1 MDVELELIEK
11 TELLEDLMALTNNNL
26 GLSHQLLAK
35 VIKKTEQEVKITLKE
50 IANNIDREKRNARR
64 RGTYALNRN
73 MCTSSCHSAKPEG
86 TAAHHIVALTDP
98 RARRAL
104 EILLKW
110 GIDFNH
116 EANGVN
122 LPRYKRHVP
131 HQSMPNAIA
140 HSQTHT
146 DIYHDNVVFVLQ
158 ITELSASSKDD
169 IIEALHEIGEDLQ
182 AGTFPIDKTLRET

>member
-131 HQSMPNAIA
+131 HKDMPNAIA

-146 DIYHDNVVFVLQ
+146 DIYHENVIAVL
-158 ITELSASSKDD
+158 LDVD
-169 IIEALHEIGEDLQ
+169 IPGATRGDIFDALRDIAYNLQ
-182 AGTFPIDKTLRET
+182 SGNFPINEPIDL